1 MKVGKTVVS
10 VQRATSELVRLGLQK
25 GSLVRMT
32 LATGS
37 MSPNLR
43 PGDELIVVAAEWQK
57 LKTGDVVLFERSDA
71 LLAHRLIRVERQG
84 AGVRLIT
91 KGDASA
97 SYDSPVSISSYV
109 GKVARLVRAGRSID
123 LEGRSARAAGRM
135 RVVQSVTRY
144 MITRITKTIQ
154 GRLGILAMLIAALV
168 LFGAATASAA
178 VTVSSFVANGG
189 QGQINLSWTTA
200 TEMNNFAFDLFRST
214 DQTNWAKITR
224 VQSQSP
230 CMSSVTG
237 NSYSY
242 TDNSRDLVIT
252 STYHYR
258 LQLIGSPCRDSDT
271 YYDRI
276 VSAAPNGGSPPAQ
289 QTAVPSATPTVPP
302 TATPQPTATST
313 SVPPTATPTSV
324 PPTATPTNAPPT
336 ATTTDAPPTATTTD
350 APPTATPTN
359 APPTATPTNAPQATS
374 TNTLPAAAP
383 QPTQTGVTSNAPRFT
398 PTATR
403 TGVNVAPTPLG
414 AGATQPPAATEQP
427 ASAVATDTPAA
438 DAPTVSPAQTEVA
451 LVVATETPSSASP
464 QGSRRPV
471 QTQPTPVPAAAANL
485 FVGLGLLGVLG
496 MGAAGFLLLGLAGLT
511 IWRFYARG

>member
-1 MKVGKTVVS
+1 MVVGKTVES

-25 GSLVRMT
+25 GGPVRMT

-97 SYDSPVSISSYV
+97 SYDSPVSIASYV

-123 LEGRSARAAGRM
+123 LEGRSARAAARL

-230 CMSSVTG
+230 CFSSVTG

-242 TDNSRDLVIT
+242 TDNSSDLVIT

-258 LQLIGSPCRDSDT
+258 LQLIGSPCRDQDQ
-271 YYDRI
+271 YYERT
-276 VSAAPNGGSPPAQ
+276 VSASPNGPIQP
-289 QTAVPSATPTVPP
+289 TATPTVQPSP
-302 TATPQPTATST
+302 TVTPQPTAAPRTL
-313 SVPPTATPTSV
+313 PATATPTTV
-324 PPTATPTNAPPT
+324 PPTATPTNV
-336 ATTTDAPPTATTTD
+336 
-350 APPTATPTN
+350 
-359 APPTATPTNAPQATS
+359 PQATS

-383 QPTQTGVTSNAPRFT
+383 QPTQTAVSSNAPRIT

-403 TGVNVAPTPLG
+403 TGDNRPPATPG
-414 AGATQPPAATEQP
+414 AAATQPP

-451 LVVATETPSSASP
+451 LVVATETPSSSSS
-464 QGSRRPV
+464 QVSRRPV